1 VKSLATIAMVLLIS
15 ALAGSTALG
24 HPDILGTPDPYWQKI
39 AASNG
44 AGGQV
49 VTSDTTAG
57 GAVHPALLRGYVYAT
72 GGAFVILALSLL
84 RSFWFSSRR
93 SSS

>member
-1 VKSLATIAMVLLIS
+1 MVLLIS

-44 AGGQV
+44 VGGQIA
-49 VTSDTTAG
+49 TDGTAASAG
-57 GAVHPALLRGYVYAT
+57 VVHPALLRGYMYAT

-93 SSS
+93 SGS